1 MNFSGMKNFN
11 LSKSVLSLFCL
22 IKRQLESS
30 LSDLK
35 WPLILRHQEHLLLV
49 VTKWTFERVK
59 INFYL
64 LSKSAI
70 NRAAEKLVATE
81 L

>member
-1 MNFSGMKNFN
+1 MKNFN
-11 LSKSVLSLFCL
+11 LSKSVLSLFCS
-22 IKRQLESS
+22 IKRQLKSS

-35 WPLILRHQEHLLLV
+35 WPLILRHQEYLLLV